1 MDNILYDETGTV
13 YCQCPKSEERRQM
26 YFQGFEKDRNALKYR
41 CPATVGDFQCEGRR
55 ECHEQSGSR
64 ALNYGRTVRIKL
76 EDHNRRSAAE
86 RIFSRVDQVY
96 CFDRHYIRGLKVMKA
111 RASLAVAVMMAM
123 ALAQVRAGR
132 PQQMRSLLQPIPILD
147 TG

>member
-1 MDNILYDETGTV
+1 
-13 YCQCPKSEERRQM
+13 M

-41 CPATVGDFQCEGRR
+41 CPAVVGDFKCEGRR
-55 ECHEQSGSR
+55 ECHEQSGSV